1 MASLASIEGNNIGEN
16 LIVVSTTPSKTK
28 ENCRIAT
35 LLDGRKALM
44 HNNTYN
50 DNDWEQTDE
59 GSTHPK
65 LFSRI
70 SKGSKDLWITIEL
83 PPNAPQGP
91 CPEL

>member
-1 MASLASIEGNNIGEN
+1 MASLASIEGNKIGEN
-16 LIVVSTTPSKTK
+16 LIVVSTIPSKTK

-50 DNDWEQTDE
+50 DPDWEQTDE
-59 GSTHPK
+59 GSTHLK

-70 SKGSKDLWITIEL
+70 SKSKDFWITTEL
-83 PPNAPQGP
+83 PQNEP